1 MDIRKGVNCHM
12 CKSMKEFSS
21 IAETLYNL
29 EQKKASKKKEVN
41 ALDAK
46 IKALKKET
54 ASYMKKRRKSEINVS
69 TYNVRYS
76 PYMKPFFDHKAFI
89 ENEEDGQKLYEKYK
103 KETPVE
109 LITIKIASV

>member
-1 MDIRKGVNCHM
+1 M
-12 CKSMKEFSS
+12 CKTMKEFSS

-54 ASYMKKRRKSEINVS
+54 ASYMKKRQKSEINVS

-76 PYMKPFFDHKAFI
+76 PYMKPSFDHKAFI

-103 KETPVE
+103 KETHVE